1 MTVRLSVQNV
11 VEYDFKL
18 FEQYGKTVG
27 IFDGTTPNLLT
38 ADADLIR
45 SVMVKDFDHFVNRRV
60 KDDATSAAVEIV
72 ALNIKLFQQ
81 DMTITAKYARKM
93 VNIMQDQDWKDVRN
107 CLTPTFTTGKI
118 KKVDL

>member
-1 MTVRLSVQNV
+1 V

-45 SVMVKDFDHFVNRRV
+45 SVMVKDFDHFVNRR
-60 KDDATSAAVEIV
+60 
-72 ALNIKLFQQ
+72 

-118 KKVDL
+118 KKMAPLIVDCSNDMSRKLIDKCRANGSIDSKT